1 LKTGK
6 VTMLKYIQFLAVS
19 FWMATISMVPHHASA
34 YVSDEA
40 NIQVADYIISSNSNV
55 RNYFM
60 NMDIDTYSSCA
71 ATTIAFTAWEIRGDV
86 TLDENSQILWALML
100 KGTSLARD
108 NMIVSGYPIDT
119 IDDMLKYKGDM
130 VMMGGR
136 AQDQVIQGC
145 QSHVMQILSLIQ

>member
-1 LKTGK
+1 MFRYLYLIAASIWLT
-6 VTMLKYIQFLAVS
+6 TFSITPQ
-19 FWMATISMVPHHASA
+19 HASA

-40 NIQVADYIISSNSNV
+40 NIQVADYILSSNSNV

-60 NMDIDTYSSCA
+60 NMDIDSYSSCA

-86 TLDENSQILWALML
+86 NLDENSQILWALML
-100 KGTSLARD
+100 KGTTLARD

-130 VMMGGR
+130 VMMGGS

-145 QSHVMQILSLIQ
+145 QYHVMQILSLIQ

>member
-1 LKTGK
+1 
-6 VTMLKYIQFLAVS
+6 MLKYIQFLAVS

-119 IDDMLKYKGDM
+119 IDDMLKYNI
-130 VMMGGR
+130 VAGR
-136 AQDQVIQGC
+136 KWAHCHARNLVKVEV
-145 QSHVMQILSLIQ
+145 SKLEYLIIHE